1 MKDVLVAGGG
11 PAGLAAAI
19 FAAKA
24 GLSVAVM
31 EPHEGAIDKA
41 CGEGIMPAGRILLD
55 EMGVELTTGRTFEG
69 VRYHRLGSSAEGR
82 FRNGPGLGVS
92 RLELSDAMWRRA
104 RDLGV
109 ERLQGRVRE
118 VTQADGHVFAAGMKA
133 RWLIGA
139 DGLHSAVRQS
149 LGIPLMRDRPGR
161 FGIRRHFRT
170 NEDSDFVDV
179 YLGDTDEAYVT
190 PLDYGLA
197 GVAIISVDP
206 KRFED
211 GLSQFDRLQDRL
223 GDAVGGIQG
232 AGPFR
237 RVSTRAAVGR
247 VALVGDAA
255 GFLDPITGEGIRLAF
270 EAAQLAVDC
279 VLSDS
284 LDRYEAGWRRIMRR
298 YLTVTSSLLFLR
310 RHRYLLWGIVPTLRV
325 APFAFDWILGILGD
339 ASTMRD
345 SSSRT
350 PDRVRGGL

>member
-19 FAAKA
+19 FAAQA

-55 EMGVELTTGRTFEG
+55 RMGVELTTGRSFEG

-82 FRNGPGLGVS
+82 FRNGPGLGVR

-104 RDLGV
+104 GDLGV
-109 ERLQGRVRE
+109 ERLHGRVRE
-118 VTQADGHVFAAGMKA
+118 VTQKDGHVLAAGLQA

-139 DGLHSAVRQS
+139 DGLYSAVRQS
-149 LGIPLMRDRPGR
+149 LGIPLTRDRPGR

-190 PLDYGLA
+190 PLGGGVA
-197 GVAIISVDP
+197 GVAIISADP

-211 GLSQFDRLQDRL
+211 GLSQFDRLRDRL
-223 GDAVGGIQG
+223 GDTVGGIQG

-237 RVSTRAAVGR
+237 RVSTRVAVGR

-255 GFLDPITGEGIRLAF
+255 GFLDPITGEGIRLGF

-279 VLSDS
+279 ILSNS
-284 LDRYEAGWRRIMRR
+284 LDRYDAGWRRIMRR
-298 YLTVTSSLLFLR
+298 YLTVTSALLRLR
-310 RHRYLLWGIVPTLRV
+310 RGPYPLNAIVPTLKA
-325 APFAFDWILGILGD
+325 APFAFDWMLGMLGG
-339 ASTMRD
+339 ASTMR
-345 SSSRT
+345 
-350 PDRVRGGL
+350 GH